1 MNNDFKAVLSFNDI
15 DEEKEIVT
23 LKSNKGGL
31 ITDKVCPLLF
41 TDDIKKDSEE
51 KTYVLLLI
59 SNEYS
64 DNKTWNI
71 CHGRT
76 ETYEYLK
83 SIITDIDIKESL
95 VLVET
100 YKTDEETKKGSWFL
114 IHPEE
119 ALSVYGFFKHL
130 ESIIDDTEFDI
141 EDYNIDRD
149 TSYYSKMNNEEM
161 SNTFGESY
169 DIYNGLVN
177 GELNNNYNEMEEP
190 DFSDKENYI

>member
-31 ITDKVCPLLF
+31 IADKVCPLLF

-149 TSYYSKMNNEEM
+149 SSYYSKMNSEEM
-161 SNTFGESY
+161 ANTFGESY

-177 GELNNNYNEMEEP
+177 GELNNNYDEFKEP